1 MRFSALL
8 WLAAL
13 AGALVSAE
21 GDSSDPA
28 PGAAAADPGGST
40 PAADPAAPQKA
51 AQEPEGA
58 APHGEDQS
66 PLKSLVSRGLTLAGR
81 GLEGAEKRLDKG
93 RQFGKSLYD
102 RGAEFPRN
110 MKNFVSQL
118 N

>member
-40 PAADPAAPQKA
+40 LAADPAVPQKA

-66 PLKSLVSRGLTLAGR
+66 PLKSLLSRGLTLAGQ

-102 RGAEFPRN
+102 RGAEFGRN
-110 MKNFVSQL
+110 LKNLVPQF

>member
-81 GLEGAEKRLDKG
+81 RLEGAEKRLDKG
-93 RQFGKSLYD
+93 RQFRKSLYD